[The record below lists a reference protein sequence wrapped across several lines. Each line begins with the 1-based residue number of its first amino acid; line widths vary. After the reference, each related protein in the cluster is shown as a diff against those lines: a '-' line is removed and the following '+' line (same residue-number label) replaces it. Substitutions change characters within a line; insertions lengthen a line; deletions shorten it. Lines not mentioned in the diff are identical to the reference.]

1 LLGVTRSLVIIGVA
15 VLLLAALAV
24 AMMLL
29 PMVIEGMP
37 RHGNGA

>member
-1 LLGVTRSLVIIGVA
+1 MTRSLVIIGVA

-37 RHGNGA
+37 RHAAP